1 MINNNSFNITNDL
14 QSIVPIWDT
23 SHLYDTTVGVTSSIT
38 VILES
43 NTIGESWMNL
53 IPVEGKNIRHHTII
67 YYIQNT
73 YLIYIMD
80 L

>member
-1 MINNNSFNITNDL
+1 MINNNYLKFTNDL

-23 SHLYDTTVGVTSSIT
+23 SHLYDTTFGVTSSIT

-43 NTIGESWMNL
+43 NTIGESWTNL
-53 IPVEGKNIRHHTII
+53 IPVKRKNIRDHTII

-73 YLIYIMD
+73 YVSIMD